1 MCSLKCLECVFVERR
16 TVSER
21 VRDTGPCLSLVD
33 VVVPVYKGY
42 EATRRCIESVLGA
55 DCITP
60 INLVLIDDASPEQEL
75 VCYLDGLSGQ
85 DHISVLRNP
94 HNLGFVQS
102 VNRGMRLHPERD
114 VVLLNSDTE
123 VANDWL
129 DRLRACAYSAHDIA
143 TVTPFSNNATICSY
157 PVFCTDNPMPSGIDV
172 AELDGLFARINAGGQ
187 VDLPTA
193 VGFCMYIRRAC
204 LEAIGL
210 FDAERFGRG
219 YGEENDF
226 SRRAAKAG
234 WRNVLCADTF
244 VFHAGGVSFGNE
256 RAALAPVAEE
266 ALASLHPDYAA
277 LVRRFVAEDAP
288 AKYRQA
294 VDMELA
300 RRRMGLLPAS
310 STGAARRHKPVQLHV
325 VHDLGGG
332 IARWCEDYCQADDQR
347 INLVLKPYR
356 KSQAMGEGLV
366 LLSGRED
373 AAPLG
378 LWQFEAPIAATA
390 DGHAEYRKVLALILR
405 DYGVDAILVSSLIG
419 HALDVLD
426 TGLPTVLVQHD
437 FYPYC
442 PAIHIYF
449 DGVCQTCDAERLSL
463 CAERNSSFNPAHR
476 FFPAAERLRVRERFV
491 ELVEHRNLTLIVPG
505 QAARAHFNQLL
516 PQLDPSRFVTIPH
529 GHLTRLS
536 PVAYPIRSAHD
547 TLRVVV
553 LGMLSVSKGVDLL
566 RDALEPLLEF
576 AEVHLV
582 GPREMGALFEGK
594 QGVRVVSD
602 YSLDDL
608 PAILSEIQPDAALL
622 LSIVPETFS
631 YTLSELFM
639 LGIPPV
645 ATNLG
650 SFAERITPGVN
661 GFLFEPRAEN
671 LLSCLRNLHADRAG
685 LQRVRAHLLQLK
697 MRTAEEMV
705 ADYHRLLP
713 LTGGQ
718 QDPAWLHAQSGKV
731 DDDRITQALALSAQW
746 RDTQR
751 FKALEEMKS
760 ARLGAYEREL
770 GELRTGLEDLEHA
783 CNRLEMELH
792 ESRQVLGSR
801 DAEIAALHASTSWRM
816 TVPLRWVGR
825 RMRQGKILVRC
836 LWHALQQPQRL
847 PEWVGALQQ
856 AWSADGVGGVKHAM
870 LRWPEVGQ
878 YSHDVHAASTIEAD
892 ASPAHPDWRQGAFRH
907 YRASLT
913 EEIRGAIQART
924 QAMPTPPLISVLV
937 PTYNTPVSMLRD
949 MLDSVCNQL
958 YPHWQLCLADDAS
971 SLPHVRSTLEDYAN
985 RDARIRLDF
994 ADENGGVA
1002 RATNR
1007 ALAMAEGDFVVLLDH
1022 DDLLEEQALFRVAEA
1037 VLEDAP
1043 DLLYSDEVLVD
1054 EDGRTV
1060 QHFIFRP
1067 MFSPE
1072 YLRAHPYIVH
1082 LIGFRTG
1089 FLKELRGLDESLR
1102 ISQDYDLILRAS
1114 ERAQKIV
1121 HIPEML
1127 YRWRIHGA
1135 SAGHAMIDKVMETS
1149 SGILQ
1154 RHLQR
1159 CGEAGEVTAGASF
1172 NFFDMRYPL
1181 EHGLK
1186 VAIVIPTKNHA
1197 ELVRACVE
1205 SIERTAGGVA
1215 HEIVL
1220 IDHESDDPAAL
1231 ACFDSL
1237 RARVTLLRYQGP
1249 FNFAAINNWAVAQL
1263 DGSHTHYLFCN
1274 NDVEAIEPG
1283 WLGRMLELGQKPDVG
1298 VVGAKLYYPDRK
1310 TIQHAGVVVACCGV
1324 AENLG
1329 RFRETTDAPP
1339 DLGYLG
1345 SLVCNRE
1352 VSAVTGACMLARRN
1366 VFEEIGGFDEA
1377 IAVGYGDV
1385 DLCLRAGQRGYRA
1398 LFCAHAA
1405 LLHHESYTR
1414 GRTLEDPHPEDSARF
1429 RAKWQ
1434 AVFAA
1439 GDPYFNPN
1447 LSSHSPNWQ
1456 VADPLEF
1463 RPDLQRR
1470 LFVRGQPPAHL
1481 E

>member
-1 MCSLKCLECVFVERR
+1 MKRSDVNMSASSRPRQDPV
-16 TVSER
+16 
-21 VRDTGPCLSLVD
+21 VD
-33 VVVPVYKGY
+33 VIIPLYRGY
-42 EATRRCIESVLGA
+42 EASQRCIESVLRT
-55 DCITP
+55 CCVTP
-60 INLVLIDDASPEQEL
+60 FDLVLIDDASPEPEL
-75 VCYLDGLSGQ
+75 SEYGAW
-85 DHISVLRNP
+85 LRDEYGATLLVNTE
-94 HNLGFVQS
+94 NLGFVAT

-114 VVLLNSDTE
+114 AVLLNSDTE

-157 PVFCTDNPMPSGIDV
+157 PVFCADNPMPSGIEL

-204 LEAIGL
+204 LDAIGL

-310 STGAARRHKPVQLHV
+310 STGAARLNKPVQLHV

-366 LLSGRED
+366 LLAGRED

-390 DGHAEYRKVLALILR
+390 DRHAEYRKVLASILR

-442 PAIHIYF
+442 PAIHSYF
-449 DGVCQTCDAERLSL
+449 DGVCQTCDAERLAQ
-463 CAERNSSFNPAHR
+463 CAERNPWFNPAHR
-476 FFPAAERLRVRERFV
+476 FFSAAERLRVRERFV
-491 ELVEHRNLTLIVPG
+491 ELVGRRSLTFVVPG
-505 QAARAHFNQLL
+505 QAARAHFNRLL
-516 PQLDPSRFVTIPH
+516 PQIDPSRFVTIPH
-529 GHLTRLS
+529 GYPARL
-536 PVAYPIRSAHD
+536 PAIAYPRRNAHD
-547 TLRVVV
+547 TLRIVV
-553 LGMLSVSKGVDLL
+553 LGMLSASKGVDLL
-566 RDALEPLLEF
+566 RDALEPLLDF
-576 AEVHLV
+576 SEVHLI
-582 GPREMGALFEGK
+582 GAREMGALFEGK
-594 QGVRVVSD
+594 PGVRVVSE

-608 PAILSEIQPDAALL
+608 PEILSGIRPDAALL

-639 LGIPPV
+639 LGLPPV

-661 GFLFEPRAEN
+661 GFLFEPCVED

-685 LQRVRAHLLQLK
+685 LQRIRAHLLQIR
-697 MRTAEEMV
+697 MRSAEEMV

-718 QDPAWLHAQSGKV
+718 QEPAWLHARSGKV
-731 DDDRITQALALSAQW
+731 GDDRIMQALALSAQW
-746 RDTQR
+746 RDIQH
-751 FKALEEMKS
+751 FKAREEIKS
-760 ARLGAYEREL
+760 ARLDAYEREL
-770 GELRTGLEDLEHA
+770 GELRTHLKNLEHGR
-783 CNRLEMELH
+783 NRLETELH
-792 ESRQVLGSR
+792 EARQALISR
-801 DAEIAALHASTSWRM
+801 DAEIAALHASTSWRV
-816 TVPLRWVGR
+816 TVPLRWAGR
-825 RMRQGKILVRC
+825 RVRQGKMLVRC
-836 LWHALQQPQRL
+836 LWQALRLPQRL
-847 PEWVGALQQ
+847 PEWVGALLQ
-856 AWSADGVGGVKHAM
+856 AWRADGAGGVKHAM

-878 YSHDVHAASTIEAD
+878 DLRDVHAVSPIEPD
-892 ASPAHPDWRQGAFRH
+892 SSVAHPDWRQSAFRH

-937 PTYNTPVSMLRD
+937 PTYNTPVSMLRG

-958 YPHWQLCLADDAS
+958 YPHWQLCVADDGS
-971 SLPHVRSTLEDYAN
+971 SSPHVRSTLEDYAN

-994 ADENGGVA
+994 AHENGGVA
-1002 RATNR
+1002 CATNR
-1007 ALAMAEGDFVVLLDH
+1007 ALAMAEGQFTVLLDH

-1043 DLLYSDEVLVD
+1043 DMFYSDEVSVD

-1089 FLKELRGLDESLR
+1089 FLKELGGLDESLR

-1127 YRWRIHGA
+1127 YRWRVHGA
-1135 SAGHAMIDKVMETS
+1135 SAGHAMIGKVMETS

-1159 CGEAGEVTAGASF
+1159 CGEAGDVTAGASF
-1172 NFFDMRYPL
+1172 NFFDVRYPL
-1181 EHGLK
+1181 APGLK
-1186 VAIVIPTKNHA
+1186 VGIVIPTKNHA
-1197 ELVRACVE
+1197 ELVRACIE

-1215 HEIVL
+1215 HDIVL
-1220 IDHESDDPAAL
+1220 IDHESDDPVAL
-1231 ACFDSL
+1231 AYFDSL
-1237 RARVTLLRYQGP
+1237 RARVTLLRYRGP
-1249 FNFAAINNWAVAQL
+1249 FNFAAINNWAVSQL

-1274 NDVEAIEPG
+1274 NDVEAIAPG
-1283 WLGRMLELGQKPDVG
+1283 WLERMLELGQKADVG
-1298 VVGAKLYYPDRK
+1298 VVGAKLYYPDRR

-1329 RFRETTDAPP
+1329 RFRETTDAPL
-1339 DLGYLG
+1339 DLGYIG

-1352 VSAVTGACMLARRN
+1352 VSAVTGACMLVRRN
-1366 VFEEIGGFDEA
+1366 VFVEIGGFDES

-1385 DLCLRAGQRGYRA
+1385 DLCLRAGQRGYRT

-1414 GRTLEDPHPEDSARF
+1414 GRVPEDPHPEDSARF
-1429 RAKWQ
+1429 LAKWQ
-1434 AVFAA
+1434 AAFAA

-1456 VADPLEF
+1456 VAEPLEF
-1463 RPDLQRR
+1463 RLDIQRR
-1470 LFVRGQPPAHL
+1470 LFVRGQPLAHL
-1481 E
+1481 A

>member
-1 MCSLKCLECVFVERR
+1 MCSLKCQECVFVERR

-21 VRDTGPCLSLVD
+21 VRETGPHLPLVD

-42 EATRRCIESVLGA
+42 EATRRCIESVLSA
-55 DCITP
+55 DYITP

-75 VCYLDGLSGQ
+75 VCYLNGLSGQ
-85 DHISVLRNP
+85 DRISVLRNP

-129 DRLRACAYSAHDIA
+129 DRLRACACSAQDIA

-157 PVFCTDNPMPSGIDV
+157 PVFCADNPMPSGIEL

-204 LEAIGL
+204 LDAIGL

-256 RAALAPVAEE
+256 RAALAPAAEE
-266 ALASLHPDYAA
+266 VLASLHPDYAA

-310 STGAARRHKPVQLHV
+310 STGAARLNKPVQLHV

-366 LLSGRED
+366 LLAGRED

-390 DGHAEYRKVLALILR
+390 DRHAEYRKVLASILH

-449 DGVCQTCDAERLSL
+449 DGVCQTCDAERLTR
-463 CAERNSSFNPAHR
+463 CAEQNPSFNPAHR
-476 FFPAAERLRVRERFV
+476 FFTATERLRIRERFV
-491 ELVEHRNLTLIVPG
+491 ELIEQRNLTLVVPS

-529 GHLTRLS
+529 GHLARLS

-582 GPREMGALFEGK
+582 GPREMGVLFEGK
-594 QGVRVVSD
+594 QGVHVVSD

-661 GFLFEPRAEN
+661 GFLVEPCAES
-671 LLSCLRNLHADRAG
+671 LLSCLRDLRADRVG
-685 LQRVRAHLLQLK
+685 LQRIRAHLLQSK
-697 MRTAEEMV
+697 MRTAQEMV

-713 LTGGQ
+713 LDGGRQ
-718 QDPAWLHAQSGKV
+718 APAWLHAEPGKL
-731 DDDRITQALALSAQW
+731 DDDRMAQALVLSAQW
-746 RDTQR
+746 RDIQR
-751 FKALEEMKS
+751 LKALDEMKS
-760 ARLGAYEREL
+760 ARLG
-770 GELRTGLEDLEHA
+770 ELRAHLEELEHA
-783 CNRLEMELH
+783 RNRLETVLH
-792 ESRQVLGSR
+792 ETRQILVSR
-801 DAEIAALHASTSWRM
+801 DAGIAALHASTSWRV
-816 TVPLRWVGR
+816 TAPLRWVGR
-825 RMRQGKILVRC
+825 RTRQARIFVRC
-836 LWHALQQPQRL
+836 LGHALQQPQRL
-847 PEWVGALQQ
+847 PEWGRALLE
-856 AWSADGVGGVKHAM
+856 AWRTDGVGGVKHVM

-878 YSHDVHAASTIEAD
+878 DSRDVHAVSTIEPD
-892 ASPAHPDWRQGAFRH
+892 ASLAHPDWRQSTFRH

-913 EEIRGAIQART
+913 EEIRGAIRARA
-924 QAMPTPPLISVLV
+924 QAMPAAPLISVLV

-958 YPHWQLCLADDAS
+958 YPHWQLCAADDAS
-971 SLPHVRSTLEDYAN
+971 SLPHVRSTLADYAN

-994 ADENGGVA
+994 ADGNGGVA
-1002 RATNR
+1002 RTTNR

-1022 DDLLEEQALFRVAEA
+1022 DDMLEEQALFRVAQA
-1037 VLEDAP
+1037 VLADVP
-1043 DLLYSDEVLVD
+1043 DMLYSDEVLVG

-1089 FLKELRGLDESLR
+1089 FLRELGGLDESLR

-1114 ERAQKIV
+1114 ERAKKIV
-1121 HIPEML
+1121 HIPEIL

-1149 SGILQ
+1149 SGILR

-1159 CGEAGEVTAGASF
+1159 CGEAGEVTGGASF
-1172 NFFDMRYPL
+1172 NFFDVRYPL
-1181 EHGLK
+1181 ASGLK
-1186 VAIVIPTKNHA
+1186 VAIIIPTKNHA
-1197 ELVRACVE
+1197 ELVRACIE

-1220 IDHESDDPAAL
+1220 VDHESDDPAAL

-1263 DGSHTHYLFCN
+1263 NGRHTHYLFCN

-1283 WLGRMLELGQKPDVG
+1283 WLDRMLELGQKTDVG

-1329 RFRETTDAPP
+1329 RFRETSDAPP

-1352 VSAVTGACMLARRN
+1352 VSAVTGACMLVRRN
-1366 VFEEIGGFDEA
+1366 VFDEIGGFDEA

-1385 DLCLRAGQRGYRA
+1385 DLCLRAGQQGYRT
-1398 LFCAHAA
+1398 LFCAHAV

-1414 GRTLEDPHPEDSARF
+1414 GRTPEDPHPEDSARF
-1429 RAKWQ
+1429 LAKWQ
-1434 AVFAA
+1434 AAFAA
-1439 GDPYFNPN
+1439 GDLYFNPN

-1456 VADPLEF
+1456 VAEPLEV
-1463 RPDLQRR
+1463 RSDVPRR